1 MTHVHGDM
9 IKEDL
14 IMKDKFAINSSKAEE
29 KATQTAE
36 PEVKEPATEEQY
48 KQEKILGTVVN
59 CAKLRIREHPNINAI
74 VAAEIEKGS
83 EVKIDESKSTA
94 EFYAVITGSG
104 LEGYCMK
111 DYIQIK

>member
-14 IMKDKFAINSSKAEE
+14 IMKDKFAINNPKTEE
-29 KATQTAE
+29 KATNTVE
-36 PEVKEPATEEQY
+36 PEVKVPDTKEQP
-48 KQEKILGTVVN
+48 KQEKILGAVVN

-83 EVKIDESKSTA
+83 EVIIDENKSTSD
-94 EFYAVITGSG
+94 FYAVITENG

-111 DYIQIK
+111 DYIQVK

>member
-14 IMKDKFAINSSKAEE
+14 IMKDKFAINNSKAEE
-29 KATQTAE
+29 KATNTVE
-36 PEVKEPATEEQY
+36 PEVKVPDTKDQP
-48 KQEKILGTVVN
+48 KQKNILGTVVN

-83 EVKIDESKSTA
+83 KVMINESKSTTD
-94 EFYAVITGSG
+94 FYAVVTESG

-111 DYIQIK
+111 DYIQVK